1 MEGFAGLYALLLIPG
16 FIWVQVYE
24 HYLLRE
30 KKEQFVKTLEI
41 VLWSALIWAV
51 SLLLPLKGAKLITE
65 YLVGSAQ
72 GVNGLP
78 KLATHSN
85 DLLHFFGLVCA
96 VTFLGANLWAKMR
109 RVRWWNS
116 AVMGLT
122 GRDWYPTSSQKFFA
136 ENVGRSVWVVLK
148 DNDRTYVGTLYS
160 APDSAEDGHII
171 VKHPFVV
178 ADKIFYRMPMH
189 PYLLLKVDHIVE
201 IRSVLPVRN
210 STVPFSPI
218 KRLWSFCVQRLPKR
232 LPADAPVPLIDETS
246 ATSDKL

>member
-51 SLLLPLKGAKLITE
+51 SLLLPLRGAKLITE
-65 YLVGSAQ
+65 YFVGSAQ

-85 DLLHFFGLVCA
+85 DLLNFFGVVC
-96 VTFLGANLWAKMR
+96 VGTFLGANLWAKMR

-116 AVMGLT
+116 AVLWLT

-136 ENVGRSVWVVLK
+136 ENIGKIVWVVLK
-148 DNDRTYVGTLYS
+148 DKDRDYVGILYS
-160 APDSAEDGHII
+160 APDSAGDGHII
-171 VKHPFVV
+171 LKNPSVV
-178 ADKIFYRMPMH
+178 ADKKLNHMPIN
-189 PYLLLKVDHIVE
+189 PYLLLRVDDIVE
-201 IRSVLPVRN
+201 IRSVLPI
-210 STVPFSPI
+210 PCP
-218 KRLWSFCVQRLPKR
+218 
-232 LPADAPVPLIDETS
+232 PVPPANE
-246 ATSDKL
+246 